1 MEASPIAVPRAFARA
16 AVPTVAKEVF
26 SLLYEKII
34 QGEWLPGR
42 RLSENEVAQ
51 SLGVSRTPVRE
62 ALIRLGQVGL
72 VSAYPQVGTV
82 VSPIRLSEVYDNQFL
97 RETIECRTVSV
108 AAERCAD
115 KAAADLRELIERQLK
130 CCIPGR
136 EAEFFAL
143 DDAMHRYLIELAGR
157 PAIWRVLR
165 DAKAQL
171 DRVRHLSLH
180 DVAWIRRNIAE
191 HQEIVRQVIER
202 NGDDAA
208 AAMRK
213 HLSNVFQTIE
223 RISRE
228 NPQFFEAPPA
238 KTAAEAGA

>member
-16 AVPTVAKEVF
+16 SVPTVAKEVF

-34 QGEWLPGR
+34 QGEWLPGH

-82 VSPIRLSEVYDNQFL
+82 VSPIRLPEVYDNQFL
-97 RETIECRTVSV
+97 RETIECRTVSI
-108 AAERCAD
+108 AAERCTD

-130 CCIPGR
+130 CCTPGR

-180 DVAWIRRNIAE
+180 DTAWIERNIAE
-191 HQEIVRQVIER
+191 HRRIVERVIAHDGE
-202 NGDDAA
+202 GATT
-208 AAMRK
+208 AMRK

-228 NPQFFEAPPA
+228 NPRFFEAAPA
-238 KTAAEAGA
+238 ETAAKAGA

>member
-1 MEASPIAVPRAFARA
+1 MEASPTAISRAFARA
-16 AVPTVAKEVF
+16 PVATVAKEVF

-34 QGEWLPGR
+34 QGEWLPGQ

-51 SLGVSRTPVRE
+51 SLGISRTPVRE

-97 RETIECRTVSV
+97 RETIECRTVSI
-108 AAERCAD
+108 AAERCTD
-115 KAAADLRELIERQLK
+115 KAAAKLRDLIERQLK
-130 CCIPGR
+130 CCTPGR
-136 EAEFFAL
+136 EAGFFAL
-143 DDAMHRYLIELAGR
+143 DDEMHRSLIELAGR

-180 DVAWIRRNIAE
+180 DIAWIRRNIAE
-191 HQEIVRQVIER
+191 HQEIVRQVVER
-202 NGDDAA
+202 NGDGAA

-238 KTAAEAGA
+238 ETAAEAGA